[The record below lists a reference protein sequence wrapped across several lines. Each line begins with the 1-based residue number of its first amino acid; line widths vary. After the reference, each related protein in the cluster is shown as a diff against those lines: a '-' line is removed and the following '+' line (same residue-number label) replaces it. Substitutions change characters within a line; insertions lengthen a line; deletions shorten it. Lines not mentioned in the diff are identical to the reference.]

1 MTADTATQAQ
11 SQPFQAEV
19 AELLHLMV
27 HSVYSETDIFLR
39 ELISNASDACDKLRY
54 EAIAAPDLMADGAPP
69 KIRILPNKKAD
80 TLSVIDNGIGM
91 NRQELIDNLG
101 TIARSGTKSFLS
113 RLTEAKDGAG
123 LIGQFGVG
131 FYAAFM
137 VADRIVVTSRR
148 AGTDEVWT
156 WSSSG
161 GSGFEVAPGSEE
173 DARRLTR
180 GTEIALHL
188 KSDAKKYLE
197 TYEIERIV
205 GAYSDNIQFPIE
217 LVPEEG
223 EPRQINSASALWQR
237 SKSELSAEDYKQ
249 AYRSIANAFDDPAMT
264 LHYRAE
270 GRQSYAVL
278 LFAPSNKPLDP
289 FEPQRKGKV
298 KLYVRRVFISDDAD
312 LLPAYLRF
320 IRGVIDSEDLPLNIS
335 REMLQNNP
343 QLAQIKKAVT
353 SRIVSELENLSE
365 KEPTVFTGI
374 WDAFGALIKE
384 GLWEDQE
391 RRQKLLA
398 LSRFTST
405 VGKRRSLKQ
414 YVENLKPNQ
423 TEIYYLTGP
432 SVERLKSNP
441 KLESAGAR
449 GIEVLLLTDPVDSFW
464 TSAQLDFEG
473 KPLKSLSQGDIDFGP
488 IPLLEEKKEDKD
500 TPAADEDAI
509 VAVIKDTLGERV
521 SDVRASQRLTSSA
534 SCLVAE
540 GGGPDRVLERL
551 LAQQNRGALT
561 KPILEINMRHPLVM
575 AIATAKDVQKDL
587 SFLLL
592 EQAQIL
598 EGELP
603 EDPAAFAGRL
613 NQLVLRGLRARS
625 MNAANVCRAPMP
637 AFDAGGRLSVE
648 PNLQTRPSSLAVL
661 TGTTCRRPWPRLTKA
676 STAASR
682 SFAALAA

>member
-1 MTADTATQAQ
+1 MTAETTTAPH

-54 EAIAAPDLMADGAPP
+54 EAIAAPDLMADGIAP
-69 KIRILPNKKAD
+69 KIQIAPDKKAD

-91 NRQELIDNLG
+91 DRQELIDNLG

-113 RLTEAKDGAG
+113 KLTEAKDGAG

-137 VADRIVVTSRR
+137 VADKIVVTSRR
-148 AGTDEVWT
+148 AGTDEVWV

-161 GSGFEVAPGSEE
+161 GSGFEIAPGSEA
-173 DARRLTR
+173 DAQRITR
-180 GTEIALHL
+180 GTEIVLHL
-188 KSDAKKYLE
+188 KDDAKKYLE

-217 LVPEEG
+217 LKPEEG

-237 SKSELSAEDYKQ
+237 SKSELTPEDYTQ
-249 AYRSIANAFDDPAMT
+249 AYRSIASAYDEPAMT

-278 LFAPSNKPLDP
+278 LFAPSAQPFDL
-289 FEPQRKGKV
+289 FEPHRKGKV
-298 KLYVRRVFISDDAD
+298 KLYVRRVFIADDAD

-343 QLAQIKKAVT
+343 QLVQIRKAVT
-353 SRIVSELENLSE
+353 GRVITELENLGD
-365 KEPTVFTGI
+365 KEPEAFAKI
-374 WDAFGALIKE
+374 WDGFGPVIKE
-384 GLWEDQE
+384 GIWEDYE
-391 RRQKLLA
+391 RREKLLA
-398 LSRFTST
+398 LSRFTT
-405 VGKRRSLKQ
+405 TKGEMRSIKQ
-414 YVENLKPNQ
+414 YVEDLKPNQ
-423 TEIYYLTGP
+423 TEIYYLTGE
-432 SVERLKSNP
+432 SVDRLKANP
-441 KLESAGAR
+441 KLESATAR
-449 GIEVLLLTDPVDSFW
+449 GIEVLLLTDPVDAFW
-464 TSAQLDFEG
+464 TSAPLEFGG
-473 KPLKSLSQGDIDFGP
+473 KPLKSLSQGDIDFGL
-488 IPLLEEKKEDKD
+488 IPLLEEKSEEDKAKD
-500 TPAADEDAI
+500 TPGTDEAAVIAM
-509 VAVIKDTLGERV
+509 IKDTLGERV

-534 SCLVAE
+534 SCLVA
-540 GGGPDRVLERL
+540 GGDGRDRALERL
-551 LAQQNRGALT
+551 LAAQNKGATT
-561 KPILEINMRHPLVM
+561 KPILEINMRHPLVA
-575 AIATAKDVQKDL
+575 AISGDSETSKDL

-598 EGELP
+598 DGELP

-613 NQLVLRGLRARS
+613 NRMVLKGLHS
-625 MNAANVCRAPMP
+625 
-637 AFDAGGRLSVE
+637 
-648 PNLQTRPSSLAVL
+648 
-661 TGTTCRRPWPRLTKA
+661 
-676 STAASR
+676 
-682 SFAALAA
+682 